1 MCFMKFHYD
10 EKKLIFNPHV
20 SKFDGFTLKLSIDFR
35 VKLYKEWRHKHE
47 AGAIERMLEENGLG
61 KELTGSNY
69 YMTLINGFKINGYPV
84 YKKSEIALITDYREE
99 NPILTSGKFVRLDR
113 GNATRISS
121 DFEQEL
127 FSHYPEVSIEEG
139 IRHAGLDLID
149 VGFQRIQ
156 KLKKEFE
163 ARAKKIY
170 ETNTSPR
177 MKILNDDDVVD
188 TEELI
193 NLIKHPYVKKVE
205 GTMIVIREAFY
216 NETYLI
222 AALPLVEILKIYDF
236 QASCFSQQNKILIN
250 SKLYHWKP
258 IGDEMKDHSEQILII
273 QAKRANAMSRMIA
286 DNFRDIG
293 NRLSELDIDKRR
305 LFCRWI
311 NELPR
316 DPWGFY
322 TQKRILEKT
331 GMSKSTYYELLNNED
346 YGCST
351 KRKANKDEE
360 DIELIRQVLYYKD
373 YEKGIRQVY
382 MMMPEIIGKQFS
394 IHRIRRLLQKYG
406 IRTTIRRPSKNRKAM
421 KELIE
426 RNRKSNLLM
435 RRFKLHRPNEVRLT
449 DVTYLDYG
457 DDKRAYGSASV
468 DPVTGRLICFI
479 ISENNDL
486 QLALDTLKAMD
497 EYPAINGAILHSD
510 QGILYMTEDFQKAVV
525 ERALTQSM
533 SRRGNCWD
541 NAPQESFFGHFKD
554 ESRYKNCKT
563 IEELKRKIKDYS
575 VYYNKERRMWDRGR
589 MTPIEFEFYLS
600 SMSEEEFKGY
610 LAMEE
615 ERYLKMKEKSAQ
627 KAVQNAKE
635 YKDTIQDKLEELA
648 YEARG
653 SCKEI

>member
-1 MCFMKFHYD
+1 MKFHYD
-10 EKKLIFNPHV
+10 KNKLIFSPHV
-20 SKFDGFTLKLSIDFR
+20 SKFDGYTLVLSTDFR
-35 VKLYKEWRHKHE
+35 IKLYKEWRQNHD
-47 AGAIERMLEENGLG
+47 AGAIELILEENGLG

-69 YMTLINGFKINGYPV
+69 HMTLINGFKISGYPV
-84 YKKSEIALITDYREE
+84 YKNSEIALIADYREE

-113 GNATRISS
+113 GNATRILF

-127 FSHYPEVSIEEG
+127 FSHYPELSVEEG
-139 IRHAGLDLID
+139 IRNAGLDPID
-149 VGFQRIQ
+149 VGCQRIQ

-163 ARAKKIY
+163 AKAKKIY
-170 ETNTSPR
+170 ETNTAPQ
-177 MKILNDDDVVD
+177 MKILDGDEAANK
-188 TEELI
+188 EELM

-205 GTMIVIREAFY
+205 GDSIVIREAFY

-222 AALPLVEILKIYDF
+222 ATLPLDEILRIYDLE
-236 QASCFSQQNKILIN
+236 ASCFSQKNKIMIH

-258 IGDEMKDHSEQILII
+258 TADEMKDHSEQIRMI

-305 LFCRWI
+305 IFCRWVS
-311 NELPR
+311 ELPR

-331 GMSKSTYYELLNNED
+331 GMPKSTYYEILNNED
-346 YGCST
+346 YGCSP
-351 KRKANKDEE
+351 KRKANQDEE
-360 DIELIRQVLYYKD
+360 DIKLIRQVLNYKGF
-373 YEKGIRQVY
+373 EKGIRQVY
-382 MMMPEIIGKQFS
+382 MIMLEITGKQFS
-394 IHRIRRLLQKYG
+394 IHRIRRLMQKYG

-421 KELIE
+421 QELIE

-457 DDKRAYGSASV
+457 EDKRAYGSASI

-486 QLALDTLKAMD
+486 QLSLDTLKAMD

-510 QGILYMTEDFQKAVV
+510 QGILYMTDHFQKAVV
-525 ERALTQSM
+525 ERELTQSM

-554 ESRYKNCKT
+554 ESRYKNCKS
-563 IEELKRKIKDYS
+563 IEELKGTVMDYS
-575 VYYNKERRMWDRGR
+575 VYYNKERRMWDRGK
-589 MTPIEFEFYLS
+589 MTPVEFEAYLLA
-600 SMSEEEFKGY
+600 MEEEKFTEY

-615 ERYLKMKEKSAQ
+615 ERYLRKKEKSAQ

-635 YKDTIQDKLEELA
+635 YKDTIQDKLEELR
-648 YEARG
+648 YEA
-653 SCKEI
+653 CE

>member
-1 MCFMKFHYD
+1 MIFHYD
-10 EKKLIFNPHV
+10 EKKLISNPNV

-35 VKLYKEWRHKHE
+35 VKLYKEWRHNHDP
-47 AGAIERMLEENGLG
+47 GAIDRMLEENGLG

-69 YMTLINGFKINGYPV
+69 YVTLINGFKISGYPV
-84 YKKSEIALITDYREE
+84 YKNSEIALITDYREE
-99 NPILTSGKFVRLDR
+99 NPILTSGKFVRLNF
-113 GNATRISS
+113 GNRTRISS

-127 FSHYPEVSIEEG
+127 FSYYPEVSVEEG
-139 IRHAGLDLID
+139 ISNAGLDPID
-149 VGFQRIQ
+149 VGSQRIQ
-156 KLKKEFE
+156 KLKKVFE
-163 ARAKKIY
+163 TRAKKLY
-170 ETNTSPR
+170 ETNTYPQRKSP
-177 MKILNDDDVVD
+177 DGDEDAD
-188 TEELI
+188 SEELI
-193 NLIKHPYVKKVE
+193 NLIEHPYVKKVD
-205 GTMIVIREAFY
+205 GASIVIREAFY

-222 AALPLVEILKIYDF
+222 AALPLDEILKIYDF
-236 QASCFSQQNKILIN
+236 ETTCFSQQNKIRIN

-258 IGDEMKDHSEQILII
+258 TDDEMKDHSEQILMI

-305 LFCRWI
+305 MFCRWI

-346 YGCST
+346 YGCSA
-351 KRKANKDEE
+351 KRKANQEEE
-360 DIELIRQVLYYKD
+360 DIELIRQVLYYKGF
-373 YEKGIRQVY
+373 EKGIRQVY
-382 MMMPEIIGKQFS
+382 MMMPEITGKQFS
-394 IHRIRRLLQKYG
+394 IHRIRRLMQKYG

-479 ISENNDL
+479 ISESNDL

-510 QGILYMTEDFQKAVV
+510 QGILYMTDDFQKAVV
-525 ERALTQSM
+525 ARELTQSM

-554 ESRYKNCKT
+554 ESRYKNCKST
-563 IEELKRKIKDYS
+563 EELKEKVMDYS

-589 MTPIEFEFYLS
+589 MTPIEFEAYLS
-600 SMSEEEFKGY
+600 AMEDEEFAGY
-610 LAMEE
+610 LAKEE
-615 ERYLKMKEKSAQ
+615 ERYLKMREKSAQ

-635 YKDTIQDKLEELA
+635 YKNTIQDKLEELG
-648 YEARG
+648 YEA
-653 SCKEI
+653 CE